1 MEYNLKKEV
10 YNMKKE
16 SKNQTNSVLL
26 ALVVG
31 ILAGGITAY
40 LVVQNSIPEIPEL
53 TTEDLI
59 KEFYD
64 VETAVHVSPHGLRKH
79 MGEDDT
85 YILVD
90 LRSEEEYLEEHI
102 TTAVNVPAYKDRDHS
117 DYGAV
122 DRIVSTFKKLHAENP
137 DKDVIVYCYSTP
149 CMTGRKIGKIL
160 AGNGI
165 YVKHLGVGW
174 NEWKYA
180 WTSFNHPH
188 EWATTSSDQYI
199 SSGSEPGTL
208 SEDLTGTGCPIG
220 SDELG
225 C

>member
-1 MEYNLKKEV
+1 MNFAEKEV
-10 YNMKKE
+10 SIMFKKKDD
-16 SKNQTNSVLL
+16 SAKVIVL
-26 ALVVG
+26 AIVFGV
-31 ILAGGITAY
+31 IAGGLTAFF
-40 LVVQNSIPEIPEL
+40 VVDSKLSSEK
-53 TTEDLI
+53 TTEQLI
-59 KEFYD
+59 SEFYA

-90 LRSEEEYLEEHI
+90 LRSQEEYEEEHI

-117 DYGAV
+117 DYGAI
-122 DRIVSTFKKLHAENP
+122 DRIVSSFKALHAENP
-137 DKDVIVYCYSTP
+137 DKDFIIYCYSTP

-160 AGNGI
+160 ADNGI

-174 NEWKYA
+174 NEWRYD

-188 EWATTSSDQYI
+188 EWATTSSEQYI
-199 SSGSEPGTL
+199 SSGPEPGVL

-220 SDELG
+220 SDVLG